1 MRFFRLVFGVVLGV
15 SLVVTQTGSAF
26 ADEAQLLDLVKG
38 LQKQIEAQSQRIQQ
52 LESQGAGGGSISNVP
67 LSQLEKDVALLK
79 RQQEVN
85 QEVQIK
91 NDKDFNKKV
100 GESLGGAD
108 KWLKDLS
115 FYGDLRLR
123 YEAIKFTSGA
133 RGADTNG
140 NDPDR
145 NRFRFRVRYGF
156 EKKFSPEWKAGF
168 GLAVSDSTTSS
179 NGLQAD
185 PTSANT
191 TFTNNFDYKNIWVD
205 KAYAAYSPDWA
216 KIGPISN
223 FSITGGKTDNP
234 FERGSKQLIWKM
246 GNVRP
251 EGLAE
256 TADFNLYEGDN
267 VNLKAY
273 GLLGQYVL
281 QEKGAYP
288 TFTGSSPTGS
298 QRDAELFAYQVGI
311 NPSFSTGLSAEPIEE
326 LSTLTLYSYPGYA
339 GNSNW
344 KINGITGTSLAK
356 GNPVSSDATG
366 LDASHFNVL
375 NTYHEFTVKAFG
387 TPVTP
392 FFEYAKNLSDKST
405 TFGIQDASNAWA
417 LGINLGKVQ
426 KKGSW
431 EANYA
436 YKNIGANSIVGAFA
450 DSDFGDGRGA
460 PGNKGSV
467 IGLGYGL
474 TDFLKLNF
482 AGYLT
487 KPLDPGFKNGV
498 SGSEIADKRV
508 ARFQTDLT
516 WKF

>member
-1 MRFFRLVFGVVLGV
+1 
-15 SLVVTQTGSAF
+15 VVTQTGSVF

-52 LESQGAGGGSISNVP
+52 LESRGGGVGISNVP
-67 LSQLEKDVALLK
+67 LDQLEKDVALLK

-91 NDKDFNKKV
+91 NDKDFSKKV

-123 YEAIKFTSGA
+123 YEAINFTSGA
-133 RGADTNG
+133 RGSDYNG
-140 NDPDR
+140 RDPDR

-168 GLAVSDSTTSS
+168 GLAVSDAQQYGTQT
-179 NGLQAD
+179 D
-185 PTSANT
+185 PQSANT
-191 TFTNNFDYKNIWVD
+191 TFSNNFDYKNIWVD

-216 KIGPISN
+216 KWGPISN
-223 FSITGGKTDNP
+223 FSITAGKTDNP
-234 FERGSKQLIWKM
+234 FERGSKQLIWKRD
-246 GNVRP
+246 NVRP
-251 EGLAE
+251 EGIAE
-256 TADFNLYEGDN
+256 TADFSLYEGDN
-267 VNLKAY
+267 INLKAY

-281 QEKGAYP
+281 QEKGAASN
-288 TFTGSSPTGS
+288 TTTSLGQ

-311 NPSFSTGLSAEPIEE
+311 NPLISTGWTKEPIEE
-326 LSTLTLYSYPGYA
+326 LSTLSIYSYPGYA
-339 GNSNW
+339 RNNNW
-344 KINGITGTSLAK
+344 QIPTGVAATPVYVSLAK
-356 GNPVSSDATG
+356 GNPTDGTSLAPQS
-366 LDASHFNVL
+366 FNVL
-375 NTYHEFTVKAFG
+375 DTYHEFTVKAFG

-392 FFEYAKNLSDKST
+392 FFELADNLSDRST
-405 TFGIQDASNAWA
+405 PVGIYGANLGWA
-417 LGINLGKVQ
+417 LGVNLGKVQ

-436 YKNIGANSIVGAFA
+436 YKYIGANSVVGAFA
-450 DSDFGDGRGA
+450 DGDFGDGRGA
-460 PGNKGSV
+460 PGNQGSV

-482 AGYLT
+482 TGYLT
-487 KPLDPGFKNGV
+487 KPLDPGYRNNSTGQ
-498 SGSEIADKRV
+498 IADKRV